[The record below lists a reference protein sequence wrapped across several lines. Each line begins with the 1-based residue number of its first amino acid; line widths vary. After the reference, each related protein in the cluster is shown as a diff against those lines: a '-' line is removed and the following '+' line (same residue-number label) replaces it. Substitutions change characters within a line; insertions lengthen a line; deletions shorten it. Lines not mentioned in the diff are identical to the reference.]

1 LPGERIARLDF
12 QRFLEAAHGVRVHL
26 FPEVRASQIV
36 TRKMPR
42 LVAARFGGALEPGN
56 RFVKAI
62 LFDQVGPDVVVGVA
76 KIGIDFN
83 GALAFG
89 DGLVDAALAMLGPTE
104 KGVRLGGG
112 VHFEGKAVKLDG
124 AIVIAFH
131 LRLVGVL
138 QDFPGARVGVHAH
151 EA

>member
-1 LPGERIARLDF
+1 
-12 QRFLEAAHGVRVHL
+12 
-26 FPEVRASQIV
+26 
-36 TRKMPR
+36 MPR

-89 DGLVDAALAMLGPTE
+89 DGLVDAALEMVGDRKSTRLNSSHGYISYAVFCL
-104 KGVRLGGG
+104 KKKKNSSRSYVRICVQDKPES
-112 VHFEGKAVKLDG
+112 VH
-124 AIVIAFH
+124 
-131 LRLVGVL
+131 
-138 QDFPGARVGVHAH
+138 
-151 EA
+151 